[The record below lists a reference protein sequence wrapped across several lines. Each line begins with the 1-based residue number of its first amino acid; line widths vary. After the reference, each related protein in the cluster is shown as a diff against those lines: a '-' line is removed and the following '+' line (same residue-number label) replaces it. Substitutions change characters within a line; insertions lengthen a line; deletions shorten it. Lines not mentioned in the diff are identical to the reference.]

1 MIRVVVADDQE
12 LVRDAFAL
20 ILQAQDDIEVV
31 GTAGDGRAAVQLV
44 ERTRPDV
51 VLLDI
56 RMPVL
61 DGIQATRAIV
71 AARSRSR
78 VLILTTYDIDAYV
91 LDALRA
97 GAAGFLLKDSPRA
110 SMLAAVRAVAQGEV
124 LIDADVAARLIDEHL
139 PGVRDPA
146 TAAALSRLTPRERD
160 VLHEI
165 SVGRTNAEIAATLY
179 VSEATVKTHVAH
191 LLDKLRARDR
201 VHLVL
206 IAHGRGDTVKGAD

>member
-12 LVRDAFAL
+12 LVREAFAL
-20 ILQAQDDIEVV
+20 ILDAQDDIDVV
-31 GTAGDGRAAVQLV
+31 GTAPDGRAAVRLV
-44 ERTRPDV
+44 HQTQPDV

-56 RMPVL
+56 RMPIM

-71 AARSRSR
+71 AAHPRSR

-91 LDALRA
+91 LNALRA
-97 GAAGFLLKDSPRA
+97 GASGFLLKDSPRA

-124 LIDADVAARLIDEHL
+124 LLDADVAGRLVTDHL
-139 PGVRDPA
+139 ASGHDPH
-146 TAAALSRLTPRERD
+146 TTEALRKLTPRERD

-165 SVGRTNAEIAATLY
+165 AQGRTNTEIAATLS

-191 LLDKLRARDR
+191 LLDKLGARDR
-201 VHLVL
+201 IHLVL
-206 IAHGRGDTVKGAD
+206 IAHGHTT

>member
-1 MIRVVVADDQE
+1 MIRAVVADDQE

-20 ILQAQDDIEVV
+20 ILAAQDDIDVV
-31 GTAGDGRAAVQLV
+31 GTAADGRAAVRLV
-44 ERTRPDV
+44 QQTQPDV
-51 VLLDI
+51 ALLDI
-56 RMPVL
+56 RMPIM
-61 DGIQATRAIV
+61 DGIQATRAIL
-71 AARSRSR
+71 AAHPTTR

-97 GAAGFLLKDSPRA
+97 GASGFLLKDSPRG

-124 LIDADVAARLIDEHL
+124 LLDADVATRLVSDHL
-139 PGVRDPA
+139 AGGHDPQ
-146 TAAALSRLTPRERD
+146 TAGKLRRLTPRERE

-165 SVGRTNAEIAATLY
+165 AQGRTNTEIAATLF

-191 LLDKLRARDR
+191 LLEKLGARDR

-206 IAHGRGDTVKGAD
+206 IAHGHTT